1 MLGRALLAG
10 IVCSVALRCVAAPDR
25 LPAEVDAALARAK
38 VPSTALSVVV
48 QEVGASAP
56 RLEWRA
62 AQPSNPAS
70 VMKLVTTLA
79 ALELLGP
86 SWNWSTPVWLDGS
99 LRLPQG
105 VLQGDLVI
113 KGSGD
118 PTLVLERLWL
128 LLRRVQHAGVREIDG
143 DIVLDRSAFRV
154 VDRAPGDFDGE
165 PLRPYNAQPDALL
178 LNYRA
183 LTLAFTPRPALG
195 VASVSVDP
203 PLQGVAIDA
212 TVPLNDA
219 ASCGDWRSGLKL
231 DADDPAR
238 IRFRGSIA
246 AACAEKTWPLAYADP
261 ASYNARVI
269 EALWREAGGRLSGRV
284 RDGSAPAAR
293 PPSFEFASP
302 PLAQVVRDINKYSNN
317 VMARQL
323 FLTLGLQLGGMG
335 SEAAAREAV
344 GAWLHDAI
352 GARGVGV
359 VIDNGAG
366 LSRDARISADALA
379 ALLQS
384 AWASPVMPEFVASLP
399 VLGQDGTLRAARG
412 PAAARFAGRAH
423 LKTGSLQDV
432 VAMAGYLLAPDA
444 KRYVFV
450 AIVNHPNASAARPAL
465 DALIDW
471 AMRPAAAAP
480 RR

>member
-203 PLQGVAIDA
+203 PLKGVAIDA

-261 ASYNARVI
+261 ASYNARAI

-317 VMARQL
+317 VMAQQL
-323 FLTLGLQLGGMG
+323 FLTLALQRQPALPATA
-335 SEAAAREAV
+335 EAARALLQD
-344 GAWLHDAI
+344 WLLQ
-352 GARGVGV
+352 RGGDLPAGTQL
-359 VIDNGAG
+359 DNGSG
-366 LSRDARISADALA
+366 LSRDTRLSA
-379 ALLQS
+379 ALLARLLQQ
-384 AWASPVMPEFVASLP
+384 AWSGPAMPELVSSLP
-399 VLGQDGTLRAARG
+399 INGLDGTLRRSRAT
-412 PAAARFAGRAH
+412 AGRAH
-423 LKTGSLQDV
+423 LKTGSLRDV
-432 VAMAGYLLAPDA
+432 TGIAGYVLSDSGR
-444 KRYVFV
+444 RYVLV
-450 AIVNHPNASAARPAL
+450 AIINHPQANAARPAL
-465 DALIDW
+465 DALVQWSLRD
-471 AMRPAAAAP
+471 AP
-480 RR
+480 SR